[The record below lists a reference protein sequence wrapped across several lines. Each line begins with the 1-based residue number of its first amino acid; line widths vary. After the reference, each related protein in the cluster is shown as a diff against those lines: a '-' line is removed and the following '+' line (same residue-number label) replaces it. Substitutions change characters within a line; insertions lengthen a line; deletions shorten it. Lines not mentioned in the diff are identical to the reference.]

1 VGVSVDDAT
10 VGRYRL
16 VRRLGRGATGEV
28 YEAVDGDRAVA
39 LKLLYP
45 HYAGDA
51 TNRSRFD
58 RELEVV
64 RGLDHPNIVRPLDTG
79 WDERR
84 ETLFLVM
91 ELLEGATLAD
101 ELSQEP
107 PASRRALVQHVL
119 EALDGL
125 AAAHAAGVVHRDIK
139 PENVFIDQKLEPPR
153 ARIIDFGL
161 AKHVASDHLTLTEF
175 ALGTP
180 TYMAPEQ
187 ATRARDAS
195 FAADVWSVGV
205 LLYRIAAG
213 FVPFEGEGPYDV
225 LLKSTM
231 QPPPPL
237 VGVPAPMAR
246 LIGACLQ
253 KDAERRPASAGELK
267 VSLQEAMADSEVDVW
282 LESPSAPVEN
292 GVDATLTALGTPS
305 SRQGID
311 ASPPDRAPPS
321 GSERPE
327 APRSRWRMYE
337 VAGLVL
343 GLGLAGLVTGGV
355 LGEMTAST
363 PVELAKPPPTFEARY
378 RSQRLRVEPRPTQL
392 EDADR
397 PAPPPAR
404 GPARPGAAGASASPA
419 DEIENETRASPKSE
433 EAAESPPPDT
443 AWPLDASDS
452 ESSRAPSEEDERGG
466 TQPSVASPQPNP
478 DAQPPAEPAPTPT
491 PEPTEEADEPTDE
504 QEKKKIRPEELLT
517 F

>member
-1 VGVSVDDAT
+1 MVVSVDDAT

-28 YEAVDGDRAVA
+28 YEAVDGDRVVA

-64 RGLDHPNIVRPLDTG
+64 RGLEHPNIVRPLDTG

-91 ELLEGATLAD
+91 ELLEGVTLAD
-101 ELSQEP
+101 ELSREP
-107 PASRRALVQHVL
+107 PASRRVLVQHLL

-205 LLYRIAAG
+205 LLYRVAAG

-246 LIGACLQ
+246 LIGACLE

-267 VSLQEAMADSEVDVW
+267 VRLQEAMVDPEVDAW
-282 LESPSAPVEN
+282 LESPSAPVED
-292 GVDATLTALGTPS
+292 GGDATLTALETPS
-305 SRQGID
+305 SRPALE
-311 ASPPDRAPPS
+311 ASSADRAPS
-321 GSERPE
+321 GIARPE
-327 APRSRWRMYE
+327 APPSRRRTYE
-337 VAGLVL
+337 VAGLVF
-343 GLGLAGLVTGGV
+343 GLGLVGLVTGGV
-355 LGEMTAST
+355 LGGMMAST
-363 PVELAKPPPTFEARY
+363 PVELAKPPPTSEARY
-378 RSQRLRVEPRPTQL
+378 RSQRLRAEQLPTRL
-392 EDADR
+392 DDPNR
-397 PAPPPAR
+397 PAPRPAR
-404 GPARPGAAGASASPA
+404 RPARPIAASAGDSLA
-419 DEIENETRASPKSE
+419 DGTENSTRAPPRAE
-433 EAAESPPPDT
+433 EVAASPPSDT
-443 AWPLDASDS
+443 EAEPTDAASDS
-452 ESSRAPSEEDERGG
+452 APSRAPSEDDEREVA
-466 TQPSVASPQPNP
+466 QPLAASPQPSR
-478 DAQPPAEPAPTPT
+478 DEPP
-491 PEPTEEADEPTDE
+491 PEPTEEADEPTDD
-504 QEKKKIRPEELLT
+504 EKKKIRPEELLT